1 MILYISLSEQFDKDM
16 RVCWNWQTGTFEG
29 RVFHDVRVQVPS
41 LAVRDRTGLFFVVL
55 CGFFL
60 SIAVKKKVQSDY
72 HIR

>member
-1 MILYISLSEQFDKDM
+1 MCIIVHVLKRKYM

-29 RVFHDVRVQVPS
+29 RVLHDVRVQVPS

-60 SIAVKKKVQSDY
+60 SMDGKEKVQSDY